1 MSFHFAFQKYLGRIP
16 LPTSKMLTH
25 QERLILEVQ
34 DKLGALLGGQQYV
47 TASLVLPHVQTPGR
61 Y

>member
-1 MSFHFAFQKYLGRIP
+1 
-16 LPTSKMLTH
+16 MLTH

-34 DKLGALLGGQQYV
+34 DKLGALLGGEQYV

-61 Y
+61 YLY